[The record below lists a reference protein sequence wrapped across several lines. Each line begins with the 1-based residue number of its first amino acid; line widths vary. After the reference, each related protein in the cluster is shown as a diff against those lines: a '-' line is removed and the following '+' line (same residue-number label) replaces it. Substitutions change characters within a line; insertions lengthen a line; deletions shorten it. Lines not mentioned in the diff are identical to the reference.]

1 MLLIGQIQGVEGASK
16 RGIMIHRS
24 TWVDKWC
31 WKKYIPLHEPSCQGC
46 ITVSSKGMSY
56 LEKLIKSVS
65 TPLLLWS
72 YC

>member
-1 MLLIGQIQGVEGASK
+1 MLLIGQIQGVEGAYK
-16 RGIMIHRS
+16 RGLMIHRS

-31 WKKYIPLHEPSCQGC
+31 HKKHIPLHGPSCQGC
-46 ITVSSKGMSY
+46 ITVSSKGMNY
-56 LEKLIKSVS
+56 LERLIKSES